1 MPYLAVVSKLIM
13 NIQNDLEEIVTAFF
27 NQKSR
32 NMGHALG
39 ITFTDLF
46 RDEVR
51 ASMPVNENT
60 VQPFGLLHGG
70 ASVALGETICSV
82 GAWLNVNHETQ
93 SAVGL
98 EINAN
103 HLRAVRSG
111 TVTGVAKPIHRGAST
126 QIWQYDVYTETG
138 KHVCTG
144 RCTLAIISNRN
155 VRNS

>member
-1 MPYLAVVSKLIM
+1 M
-13 NIQNDLEEIVTAFF
+13 NIQDDLQEIVTAFL

-39 ITFTDLF
+39 ITFTSLF
-46 RDEVR
+46 RDEVQ
-51 ASMPVNENT
+51 ATMPVNENT

-82 GAWLNVNHETQ
+82 GAWLNVDQQTQ

-111 TVTGVAKPIHRGAST
+111 TVTGIARPIHRGATT
-126 QIWQYDVYTETG
+126 QVWQYDVYTETG

-144 RCTLAIISNRN
+144 RCTMAVISNRA
-155 VRNS
+155 VRKNSQT